1 MTREQR
7 LNAGVLLG
15 LLVAVYVGFRM
26 PNLWSLNYYIP
37 SGFEGIWRR
46 GLIGALLHP
55 VGNLRFD
62 YHFVAALQGAVLL
75 AVVVLLVRHALRS
88 DWRIKT
94 LTILFLLA
102 PTGGYL
108 FHEVGYIEQL
118 LYLVLL
124 GALAFEDRRHTVLVL
139 AVTLFIHEMAAL
151 TIIPLY
157 LALLVIERRHRM
169 AIEHTLALLVV
180 FAVLYRFAQTPDPA
194 AVDQL
199 IEAIKAHA
207 NYPLRADYYDVYR
220 HRLTG
225 PELQLYFVSAS
236 WWQLTVAGTVAVLTA
251 SAFVR
256 RDPIAA
262 GAVVLACLA
271 PLALGFLGWDQ
282 HRWVFVSLCS
292 SFLVLVRFG
301 GAQSAAVTAAVSAV
315 LAVFLIVGHLV
326 YFDDYQPRPLLPFPD
341 LPGFLLH
348 GLPEEL
354 ARIPKT

>member
-1 MTREQR
+1 MTGERK
-7 LNAGVLLG
+7 LDAGVWLALAI
-15 LLVAVYVGFRM
+15 AVYAGFRL

-55 VGNLRFD
+55 AGTLRFD
-62 YHFVAALQGAVLL
+62 YHFIAALQGLVLL
-75 AVVVLLVRHALRS
+75 ALVVLLVRHALRG

-124 GALAFEDRRHTVLVL
+124 GALALADRRHAVLLL
-139 AVTLFIHEMAAL
+139 AATLFIHEMAAF

-157 LALLVIERRHRM
+157 LAQLVIEKRYRL
-169 AIEHTLALLVV
+169 ALEHALALLAV
-180 FAVLYRFAQTPDPA
+180 FAVLYRFAQTPEPA
-194 AVDQL
+194 AVDRL
-199 IEAIKAHA
+199 IETIKAHA
-207 NYPLRADYYDVYR
+207 NYALRADYYDVYR
-220 HRLTG
+220 HRLIG
-225 PELQLYFVSAS
+225 PELQLYFVRAS
-236 WWQLTVAGTVAVLTA
+236 WWQLAVAGTVAGLTA
-251 SAFVR
+251 AAFVR

-262 GAVVLACLA
+262 GAVLVACLA
-271 PLALGFLGWDQ
+271 PLALGFVGWDQ

-292 SFLVLVRFG
+292 SFLVLVRLG
-301 GAQSAAVTAAVSAV
+301 GAQSTGIAAAVSAV
-315 LAVFLIVGHLV
+315 FAVFLVVGHLV

-341 LPGFLLH
+341 FWDFLVRA
-348 GLPEEL
+348 LPEEL